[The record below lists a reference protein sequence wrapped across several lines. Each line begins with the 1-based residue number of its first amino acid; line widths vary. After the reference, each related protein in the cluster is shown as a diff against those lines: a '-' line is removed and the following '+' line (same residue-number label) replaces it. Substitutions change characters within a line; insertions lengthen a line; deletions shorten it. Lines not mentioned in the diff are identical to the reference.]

1 MCMSKYKKKSKI
13 LFHCPI
19 HITEPKVIF
28 TSLMECFDDFDLL
41 IFLSLSG
48 TADIQFD
55 YTKVKH
61 TVYQVILHV
70 M

>member
-1 MCMSKYKKKSKI
+1 
-13 LFHCPI
+13 
-19 HITEPKVIF
+19 
-28 TSLMECFDDFDLL
+28 MECFDDFDLL

-55 YTKVKH
+55 YAKVKH

-70 M
+70 MQLYFVGAIL